1 MKVEDLR
8 RYNYLDYY
16 GQSVVVLEILR
27 NDYIVFGYFLD
38 STLSHFTGSA
48 TEKRKLT
55 EKHSPK
61 PIPLNEEWHNK
72 FGIEKDGFN
81 SFRYELPRNNNM
93 KIVVIFQGDYVFLR
107 QGQTDNKNISDDVIS
122 IWNTDLSKRDMY
134 VHEWQNLYYALT
146 NKELTIKELVK

>member
-1 MKVEDLR
+1 MKATDLR

-61 PIPLNEEWHNK
+61 PIPLNEEWLLK
-72 FGIEKDGFN
+72 FGFVRDKLEVRTFYKGDFEIYLPIFLQYKD
-81 SFRYELPRNNNM
+81 L
-93 KIVVIFQGDYVFLR
+93 VL
-107 QGQTDNKNISDDVIS
+107 NKCKHVHQLQNI
-122 IWNTDLSKRDMY
+122 Y
-134 VHEWQNLYYALT
+134 HALT
-146 NKELTIKELVK
+146 GKELTIKELVK